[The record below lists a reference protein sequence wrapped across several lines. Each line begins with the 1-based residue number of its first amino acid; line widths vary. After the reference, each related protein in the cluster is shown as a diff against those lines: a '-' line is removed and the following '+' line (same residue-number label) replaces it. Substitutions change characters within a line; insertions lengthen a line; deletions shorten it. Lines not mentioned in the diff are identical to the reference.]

1 MIDMREAGRLMQC
14 FRGSF
19 INEHGE
25 FIAHRFSNTYFRLDN
40 CENEMD
46 VKCKVLEWL
55 TRAASKG
62 QPYRTDKNN
71 LVFQGFMQEGIN
83 RYLGT
88 EFDTDDFDEIYTYL
102 GNACNHAKTIRFIE
116 SGYNISMLAGKETL

>member
-1 MIDMREAGRLMQC
+1 MITLKATTDLMRC
-14 FRGSF
+14 FHGSF

-25 FIAHRFSNTYFRLDN
+25 FIAHRNSNTYFRLDN
-40 CENEMD
+40 CENELD

-55 TRAASKG
+55 SRAASKG
-62 QPYRTDKNN
+62 QPYATDKKN

-88 EFDTDDFDEIYTYL
+88 EFDADDFDEIYTYL
-102 GNACNHAKTIRFIE
+102 GNACNHAKTLRFIE
-116 SGYNISMLAGKETL
+116 SGYDVRMLAKKGGG